1 MKPENII
8 TMAYDDIAND
18 GSNPF
23 PGQLFNKP
31 SFTYIFY
38 FMWFFTAVLLFILS
52 GPGKDVY
59 KGCQIDYKGEDVT
72 PEIFLKILQG
82 QETKAGNGKTLKS
95 SSTDSVFINFSD
107 HGASGLIAFPS
118 SYLYSDQLL
127 ATLSL
132 MSSENKFAQLV
143 MYLEACESGS
153 MFQGLPANIRVYA
166 TTASNAEESSWATYC
181 DGDDVVNG

>member
-8 TMAYDDIAND
+8 TMAYDDIANS

-23 PGQLFNKP
+23 PGQIFNKP
-31 SFTYIFY
+31 SFTYLFLFYVIFLG
-38 FMWFFTAVLLFILS
+38 VLLFILS
-52 GPGKDVY
+52 GPGQDVY

-82 QETKAGNGKTLKS
+82 AETKAGNGKTLKS
-95 SSTDSVFINFSD
+95 SSTDTVFINFSD

-132 MSSENKFAQLV
+132 MSSENKF
-143 MYLEACESGS
+143 S
-153 MFQGLPANIRVYA
+153 
-166 TTASNAEESSWATYC
+166 
-181 DGDDVVNG
+181 

>member
-1 MKPENII
+1 
-8 TMAYDDIAND
+8 
-18 GSNPF
+18 
-23 PGQLFNKP
+23 
-31 SFTYIFY
+31 
-38 FMWFFTAVLLFILS
+38 
-52 GPGKDVY
+52 
-59 KGCQIDYKGEDVT
+59 VT